1 MSSSL
6 PRWALSACVFQFAGA
21 VFFPQGWRP
30 SPTARAWSFTVRYS
44 RPLREHGIEPLVTLS
59 HYDYPLALVERYG
72 GWQSR
77 EMIERYAHYV
87 ETVGR
92 AYQGL
97 VRYWLT
103 FNEINSVA
111 LSYLN
116 AGVTLEDERDRAAV
130 TAAFSHHM
138 FMASARAV
146 EILHK
151 IDPANKV
158 GCMVAAGATYPYRCA
173 PEDVWLAYEEDRGRY
188 FYTDV
193 MAAGAYPAWK
203 LRALEKE
210 GVHVPFGAGRYGVS
224 GRAYGRLH
232 FVLVLLLALG
242 VRR

>member
-1 MSSSL
+1 
-6 PRWALSACVFQFAGA
+6 
-21 VFFPQGWRP
+21 
-30 SPTARAWSFTVRYS
+30 
-44 RPLREHGIEPLVTLS
+44 
-59 HYDYPLALVERYG
+59 
-72 GWQSR
+72 
-77 EMIERYAHYV
+77 MIERYAHYV

-92 AYQGL
+92 AYRGL

-173 PEDVWLAYEEDRGRY
+173 PEDVWLAYEEGPRPLLLHRRDGC
-188 FYTDV
+188 
-193 MAAGAYPAWK
+193 GAYPAWK

-210 GVHVPFGAGRYGVS
+210 GVHVPFEPGDTEYLAEHTVDFISFSYYCSRLVCADDQVIAEKAEGNVFPTLRNPYLKDKETARS
-224 GRAYGRLH
+224 GRSMRWVCA
-232 FVLVLLLALG
+232 
-242 VRR
+242 

>member
-1 MSSSL
+1 METEPNGEGL
-6 PRWALSACVFQFAGA
+6 EFYRQVFEA
-21 VFFPQGWRP
+21 
-30 SPTARAWSFTVRYS
+30 
-44 RPLREHGIEPLVTLS
+44 LREHGIEPLVTLS

-158 GCMVAAGATYPYRCA
+158 GCMVAAGATIRTVVRPRTYGLRM
-173 PEDVWLAYEEDRGRY
+173 RR
-188 FYTDV
+188 T
-193 MAAGAYPAWK
+193 AAAT
-203 LRALEKE
+203 
-210 GVHVPFGAGRYGVS
+210 S
-224 GRAYGRLH
+224 TQT
-232 FVLVLLLALG
+232 
-242 VRR
+242 